1 MHHSNGFLIRF
12 NLSIFH
18 SFNVWDTIAGD
29 PSCRVYRGFYIW
41 FVSIRKG
48 DRTGAAGSW
57 GRENNIR
64 NKQANKQTKDS
75 EILKSTF
82 YLGNLSL
89 IVELNGLSRG
99 KLRPDNQINFV

>member
-1 MHHSNGFLIRF
+1 M
-12 NLSIFH
+12 
-18 SFNVWDTIAGD
+18 WDTIAGD

-48 DRTGAAGSW
+48 DRTGAAGSL

-64 NKQANKQTKDS
+64 NKQASKQTKGS

-99 KLRPDNQINFV
+99 KHRSDNQINFV